1 MNKNF
6 SQDLFIP
13 KPNKSKIKERLN
25 LIKSQIKEAESKLAE
40 SVQTED
46 SRVNN
51 SNLMFQRFKN

>member
-40 SVQTED
+40 SEQTEG
-46 SRVNN
+46 SRVNS
-51 SNLMFQRFKN
+51 SNLMFHKFKS

>member
-40 SVQTED
+40 SEPIED
-46 SRVNN
+46 SKVNS
-51 SNLMFQRFKN
+51 SNLMFHKFKN